1 MHRDQAAF
9 GLELQGPGTDLNAVG
24 IMNVY
29 SFFVSLSPFSLLSS
43 AIVFVIEL
51 YGRFCVC
58 LIHVPTCIPTEIHT
72 QIFFFRG
79 GIKSFLPHTT
89 LIGSRCREWA
99 AFLEL
104 CWCSMSVNLC
114 LWGGVKR

>member
-51 YGRFCVC
+51 YGLFCVC

-72 QIFFFRG
+72 HRFFFSG
-79 GIKSFLPHTT
+79 GDQRLSTTYHTD
-89 LIGSRCREWA
+89 REQ
-99 AFLEL
+99 
-104 CWCSMSVNLC
+104 MQ
-114 LWGGVKR
+114 GVGCFSGAVLV

>member
-72 QIFFFRG
+72 QIFFFSG
-79 GIKSFLPHTT
+79 GDQKLSTTYHTD
-89 LIGSRCREWA
+89 REQ
-99 AFLEL
+99 
-104 CWCSMSVNLC
+104 MQ
-114 LWGGVKR
+114 GVGCFSGAVLV